1 MRKKPGLLLA
11 IVMALTLVL
20 AACGGGSDAGKSSG
34 SGNGGQ
40 SSNAGSGSSQASGG
54 SSGSGES
61 TGKVK
66 ATYWTWL
73 SNQQA
78 AVDQFNA
85 MQDEVEI
92 ELVQMSHTDIAQK
105 LLIALSSGS
114 GAPDLFQQPQ
124 RTFSNISKTG
134 KLMDLTEIMKPHN
147 DKFPESMTSLLMYDG
162 KQYGI
167 APDISP
173 GVLWYRK
180 DIFEENG
187 IGEIKTWSE
196 FIAAGEKLKE
206 KGYYIMPVFNPAGS
220 WGANAIAL
228 FMQSRGGNFFTED
241 GKVIHNNAELEYTL
255 KFFKDVLDSGIG
267 QGLTFFTPEF
277 WGEFK
282 ADKIVAWP
290 MNIAEGANIK
300 ANMPEQS
307 GKWSVMPFP
316 KWDDKD
322 TVYTGLWGGTAIGI
336 PEMSPV
342 KDKVVK
348 YAEWLATTTEGQK
361 AMYSSWGSVPS
372 NQEAIQDPFFSQGDP
387 FYSGENPLAKINEFP
402 AFHYFDF
409 SKVEAIVGEQ
419 VDLMFAG
426 KQDPTTTA
434 RNIEQ
439 MLAKETGR

>member
-1 MRKKPGLLLA
+1 MRKKLGLLMTIL
-11 IVMALTLVL
+11 MAAALVVS
-20 AACGGGSDAGKSSG
+20 ACGGGSGGGNAPTSE
-34 SGNGGQ
+34 NGGTAGGTPA
-40 SSNAGSGSSQASGG
+40 SSPNQEESG
-54 SSGSGES
+54 
-61 TGKVK
+61 GKVK

-92 ELVQMSHTDIAQK
+92 ELIQMSHTDIAQK

-124 RTFSNISKTG
+124 RTFSNIAKTG
-134 KLMDLTEIMKPHN
+134 KLMDVTEIMEPHN
-147 DKFPESMTSLLMYDG
+147 HKFSESVTNLLMYEG
-162 KQYGI
+162 RQYGI

-180 DIFEENG
+180 DIFDQYG
-187 IGEIKTWSE
+187 IGKIETWSE
-196 FIAAGEKLKE
+196 FVEAGKKLKE
-206 KGYYIMPVFNPAGS
+206 EGYYIMPIFNPAGS
-220 WGANAIAL
+220 WGANAIAMFL
-228 FMQSRGGNFFTED
+228 QSRGGNFFTED
-241 GKVIHNNAELEYTL
+241 GEVIMNNEELEFTL
-255 KFFKDVLDSGIG
+255 KWFHDALESGIG

-300 ANMPEQS
+300 ANMPEQA

-348 YAEWLATTTEGQK
+348 YAVWLATTTEGQK

-372 NQEAIQDPFFSQGDP
+372 NLEAIQDPFFQQGDE
-387 FYSGENPLAKINEFP
+387 FFSGENPLEQINEFP
-402 AFHYFDF
+402 PFHYIDF
-409 SKVEAIVGEQ
+409 ARVEAIVGEQ
-419 VDLMFAG
+419 VDLMFVG

-439 MLAKETGR
+439 MLAAEIGK

>member
-1 MRKKPGLLLA
+1 MQKRFIQLLA
-11 IVMALTLVL
+11 IVLAFTLVL
-20 AACGGGSDAGKSSG
+20 AACGGGKSNTSEP
-34 SGNGGQ
+34 
-40 SSNAGSGSSQASGG
+40 SSSASSSPSANTGASGDG
-54 SSGSGES
+54 
-61 TGKVK
+61 GKTEKAK

-73 SNQQA
+73 SNQQE
-78 AVDQFNA
+78 AVDKFNA

-124 RTFSNISKTG
+124 RTFSNIAKTG
-134 KLMDLTEIMKPHN
+134 KLMDVTSIMEKHA
-147 DKFPESMTSLLMYDG
+147 DKFPQSVTDLLKYEG

-187 IGEIKTWSE
+187 IGQINTWSE
-196 FIAAGEKLKE
+196 FVAAGEKLKE
-206 KGYYIMPVFNPAGS
+206 QGYYIMPIFNPAGS

-228 FMQSRGGNFFTED
+228 FLQSRGGNFFTED
-241 GKVIHNNAELEYTL
+241 GQVIHNNEELEYTL
-255 KFFKDVLDSGIG
+255 KWFLDAYESGIG

-277 WGEFK
+277 WAEFK
-282 ADKIVAWP
+282 DDKIVAWP

-300 ANMPEQS
+300 KNAPELA

-316 KWDDKD
+316 KWDDKS
-322 TVYTGLWGGTAIGI
+322 TTYTGLWGGTAIGI

-348 YAEWLATTTEGQK
+348 YAEWLSATTEGQQ

-372 NQEAIQDPFFSQGDP
+372 NLEAIKDPFFSEGDEY
-387 FYSGENPLAKINEFP
+387 FSGENPLAKINEFP

-426 KQDPTTTA
+426 QQDPTTTA

-439 MLAKETGR
+439 MIAKDTGR